1 MCGCDTGGRTVGWVA
16 KGEQAQ
22 KVTNSYYGDTRKLPP
37 LPYGSMVPCQ
47 WDGIRSALNLA
58 GWLVG
63 PQQLTLPC
71 WSIRDRFR
79 ISFFCVFL
87 CGRAEFLCYFAMVC
101 LYGTSSSC
109 PVLPQMVE
117 ITEDANND
125 TQQDERD
132 SFWERLKEKKKKQ
145 ISHRH
150 TYFVI
155 L

>member
-37 LPYGSMVPCQ
+37 LPYGSMVPFQ

-63 PQQLTLPC
+63 WPTTVDTPLLVDSRPL
-71 WSIRDRFR
+71 SDI
-79 ISFFCVFL
+79 FFCIFL
-87 CGRAEFLCYFAMVC
+87 CGQPEFLCYFAIAC

-109 PVLPQMVE
+109 PVLPQ
-117 ITEDANND
+117 
-125 TQQDERD
+125 
-132 SFWERLKEKKKKQ
+132 S
-145 ISHRH
+145 
-150 TYFVI
+150 
-155 L
+155 